1 LKQKCALTEKG
12 SMKQRR
18 ERGDD
23 GEAEGVIRVKRRK
36 TTEEAETGLERVERK
51 LDGLVELVKLVLT
64 HQKMEI
70 SRLDRVLDLLDEEGS
85 DNGDDACGE
94 EDRNEV
100 AEVVGA
106 TEGKKSERTEGHK
119 GAGTEGPEPM
129 LLD

>member
-18 ERGDD
+18 EQGDD
-23 GEAEGVIRVKRRK
+23 GEAEGTIRVKRRK

-70 SRLDRVLDLLDEEGS
+70 SRLDRVLDLLGEEGS
-85 DNGDDACGE
+85 DNGDDAYGE

-106 TEGKKSERTEGHK
+106 TEGKKSERTEGK
-119 GAGTEGPEPM
+119 KDAGTEGSEPM